1 MPVTVSGFFLF
12 EPEAWHNIAFP
23 YTPCVLGF
31 LRLVGILNAAVW
43 VGSVFFFT
51 FAAAPA
57 FFSDEMAAILP
68 RPYAGAAAQVLIYR
82 YFLLQLWCAGIALA
96 HLVAEWLYS
105 GRPFKRLTLILL
117 MSLFM
122 LNILGAFVLLPKMK
136 ELHLKKYAVQTTE
149 EVRTSAGRSFR
160 ILHVTST
167 LMNLLVIPGV
177 LVYLWQVTKPVNTA
191 RFTSVNR
198 FTV

>member
-1 MPVTVSGFFLF
+1 M
-12 EPEAWHNIAFP
+12 
-23 YTPCVLGF
+23 LGF

-57 FFSDEMAAILP
+57 FFSKEMAEILP
-68 RPYAGAAAQVLIYR
+68 RSHAGAAAQVIIYR

-117 MSLFM
+117 MSLFL

-136 ELHLKKYAVQTTE
+136 ELHIKKYSVQT
-149 EVRTSAGRSFR
+149 SADVKASATRSFR

-167 LMNLLVIPGV
+167 LVNLLVIPGV

>member
-1 MPVTVSGFFLF
+1 M
-12 EPEAWHNIAFP
+12 
-23 YTPCVLGF
+23 LGF

-43 VGSVFFFT
+43 VGSVIFFT

-57 FFSDEMAAILP
+57 FFSEDMAKILP
-68 RPYAGAAAQVLIYR
+68 KSHAGAAAQVLIYR

-96 HLVAEWLYS
+96 HLIAEWLYS
-105 GRPFKRLTLILL
+105 GRPLKRITLMLL
-117 MSLFM
+117 MSLFV
-122 LNILGAFVLLPKMK
+122 LNLLGAYVLLPRMR
-136 ELHLKKYAVQTTE
+136 ELHLKKYSPQTTL
-149 EVRTSAGRSFR
+149 EVKNSASRSFR

-167 LMNLLVIPGV
+167 LLNLLVIPGV